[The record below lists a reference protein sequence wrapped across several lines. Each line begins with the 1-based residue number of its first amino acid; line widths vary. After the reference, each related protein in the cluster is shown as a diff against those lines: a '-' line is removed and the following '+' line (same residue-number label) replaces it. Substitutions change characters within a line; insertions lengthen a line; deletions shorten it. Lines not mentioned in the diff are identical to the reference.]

1 MHTIYGRVS
10 SSLTTALLNN
20 NFFKISSFRQHLL
33 FTIFSNY
40 AIVKMLKF
48 LSNFSLSWRC
58 IMDYTCRTK
67 TLQALS
73 KAMEKQT
80 ISLSYKLQREEGQW
94 NRKKKTDLVDSLLRK
109 YPINPTYGIKQ
120 NGVISIIDG
129 VQRLSCV
136 RDFISDKFALSK
148 DMEPVT
154 VNGEEKSLGGLKFSK
169 LDDDTKDAI
178 LNSELQLYEL
188 TDCTEKDIREMFRR
202 QNAGVKLNSR
212 QLRVCEETDEFS
224 EAIHYLAH
232 HSFMNKIITNAQRK
246 SGVDRDIIRQTLML
260 IMTNKENDY
269 TSFKSDDINDFV
281 RNHGD
286 EALTKVVTLKEA
298 LDQLDKNYEE
308 LKTKQLNI
316 PMILF
321 VSYRCVKDKKSFS
334 KLVESINQFLAD
346 YNEAD
351 KLQEYKSYCQSS
363 TTSSENV
370 RGRLDYWRNIIRE
383 L

>member
-1 MHTIYGRVS
+1 
-10 SSLTTALLNN
+10 
-20 NFFKISSFRQHLL
+20 
-33 FTIFSNY
+33 
-40 AIVKMLKF
+40 
-48 LSNFSLSWRC
+48 
-58 IMDYTCRTK
+58 MDYTCRTK

-94 NRKKKTDLVDSLLRK
+94 NRKKKTDLIDSLLRK
-109 YPINPTYGIKQ
+109 YPINPTYGIKL

-136 RDFISDKFALSK
+136 RDFLSDKFALSK
-148 DMEPVT
+148 DMESVT
-154 VNGEEKSLGGLKFSK
+154 VNGEEKQLGGLKFSK

-188 TDCTEKDIREMFRR
+188 TECSEKDIREMFRR

-224 EAIHYLAH
+224 ETIYSLAH
-232 HSFMNKIITNAQRK
+232 HSFMNKIISNAQRK
-246 SGVDRDIIRQTLML
+246 NGSDKDIIRQTLML
-260 IMTNKENDY
+260 IMTNKENNY
-269 TSFKSDDINDFV
+269 TSFKSNDMNVFV
-281 RNHGD
+281 KEHGD
-286 EALTKVVTLKEA
+286 EALTKADLLKEA
-298 LDQLDKNYEE
+298 MDQLDKNFEE
-308 LKTKQLNI
+308 LKIKQLNI

-334 KLVESINQFLAD
+334 KLVEKINQFISD
-346 YNEAD
+346 YSDAD

-370 RGRLDYWRNIIRE
+370 RGRLDYWRNVIRE